1 MTTLREAAQMALTVL
16 DGMEQNYGNLWQVN
30 ASPEGLDALCAALR
44 AALAKPEPRNQ
55 CAETCERAKL
65 CATCARGIDGAEQ
78 EPVVNAKAIA
88 ECLGVLRPL
97 VKGKWPHEQALEEL
111 AGYTSPPIE
120 ATPLASQ
127 RSVKPWV
134 GLTDEDKVEILRANG
149 EAVVMMLTE
158 AKLREKNT

>member
-1 MTTLREAAQMALTVL
+1 MNTDRELMQQALEVLERCPALYRAPEAATALRSALSDSVEQPQQERDQAARNGWVLREVL
-16 DGMEQNYGNLWQVN
+16 FDNG
-30 ASPEGLDALCAALR
+30 
-44 AALAKPEPRNQ
+44 EPVGHREPQ
-55 CAETCERAKL
+55 
-65 CATCARGIDGAEQ
+65 Q

-134 GLTDEDKVEILRANG
+134 GLTTEDKVEILRANG
-149 EAVVMMLTE
+149 EAAVLILTE
-158 AKLREKNT
+158 AKLREKNA